1 MILLA
6 CLEVLL
12 LESQALLFQ
21 KILTMPIYEFYSPG
35 TRKIYSFFA
44 RSLSHAD
51 AIPVCPDGKK
61 YEMKK
66 LISGFS
72 ITGRNAVDPEPVENV
87 PNPDDPFSGMEQG
100 QADKVMQELEGALDG
115 MDEDNPDPRQMGS
128 LMRKMCEMTGESM
141 DEPMEEVVRK
151 LEEGM
156 DPDELEDRMG
166 DFLGD
171 EGADGESEKGEG
183 EGAEAKARLRSL
195 MRNTLVRDPEL
206 YEFSDYLST

>member
-72 ITGRNAVDPEPVENV
+72 ITGRNAVDPEPVDDV
-87 PNPDDPFSGMEQG
+87 PTPDDPFSGMEQG

-128 LMRKMCEMTGESM
+128 LMRKMCEMTGERM

-171 EGADGESEKGEG
+171 EGAGGEIEQGEG
-183 EGAEAKARLRSL
+183 EGAETKAKLRNL
-195 MRNTLVRDPEL
+195 IRKTLIRDPEL
-206 YEFSDYLST
+206 YEFSDYLPS